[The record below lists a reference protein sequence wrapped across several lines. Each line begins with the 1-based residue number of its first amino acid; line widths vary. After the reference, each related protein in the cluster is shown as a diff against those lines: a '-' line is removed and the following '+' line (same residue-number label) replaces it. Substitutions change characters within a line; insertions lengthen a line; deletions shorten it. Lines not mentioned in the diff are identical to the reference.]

1 MACHRVSKYLF
12 SVLKSRYL
20 NEHNNI
26 YIVST
31 SAMLQNISLKLVI
44 CTAVVVLT
52 VLTQAYGKLG
62 EATQRELKVQ
72 FKGKQLKVR

>member
-12 SVLKSRYL
+12 SALKSRYL

-31 SAMLQNISLKLVI
+31 SIMLQNISLKLVI

-62 EATQRELKVQ
+62 EATQRE
-72 FKGKQLKVR
+72 FNS